1 MQAGTSVGHL
11 PVINIE
17 LSQPGDRGSFVIRAV
32 DATTQK
38 VICQNT
44 LPEHIS
50 DVQYLYTARLLEHDP
65 GKVASGSL
73 DMKDETWKKTD
84 RYKDMARYG
93 QKLYTDLFG
102 DKGELRNHVRKSP
115 HLKGGVQYVLKL
127 YNTASELWN
136 IPWEYLHDGE
146 RFLAVDSQTAIVRTT
161 PDIVLDRAAQQLAET
176 PYPLRV
182 LLFISDPKDVN
193 PLNIDYEVQT
203 IRSALQP
210 AIDAHQV
217 ELDIVE
223 EGSLANLDLN
233 LSYEPYHVLF
243 YTGHG
248 AMTPQGGVLVIEDD
262 QGDVELA
269 NLNKISE
276 VLRKAGG
283 LRLVVLSACQ
293 SGQIDET
300 KAASGI
306 ATGLLQVVPAV
317 VAMQFSILETSA
329 RVFAQT
335 FFEHVGQGATLE
347 VAMQR
352 ARHAM
357 NQASPAL
364 ADWGVPAL
372 YVHTL
377 GMRLID
383 PQRPKESPSPARSI
397 QIDPL
402 PRPPL
407 FVGRRDE
414 QRQMRQRLPYLNFN
428 TIYVWGMAGM
438 GKSALAARVLE
449 RPGRKD
455 ILDSALVIPCKQTPP
470 GQILTR
476 MADWLAGPY
485 PEAATALRNPQL
497 SPDRRVMM
505 AAQVVQRRR
514 MVLVFDRFD
523 AYLAPCDDRVHWE
536 IENPALAGFFHAIAT
551 APWTILTIFTSRYRW
566 KLLNSLD
573 ESRCDEIHLDQ
584 LALWEVGMLIQGL
597 EHLKKVDLEPLGEI
611 VDQVGGH
618 PSTIYGL
625 ENQAAKE
632 RDRLAANPS
641 RVAQMLAQSWGAN
654 FLNEVVGRLPPPER
668 EALLRLSVLDSAFWT
683 DDVQFSAGVPTRQ
696 EAEQMIMHWE
706 ALSLAHFVYHD
717 PDTDA
722 VCYGIPQM
730 VRTFM
735 RAHCSPDQMKDLH
748 RKASMLLERKFA
760 VMAEERWRAGV
771 GPEPSQTDPFDKARA
786 ELRFVLEKGSHEA
799 ITVFVN
805 RALSWRKHL
814 VQVGEHEKAADI
826 VNDVWPVIKQ
836 RYGQPELARK
846 LLEET
851 IQTTTGRSQYLAQ
864 INYANFL
871 TDDGQFEEALARLQE
886 SQRRALKDDD
896 LSNAGVALALQ
907 FTIYSRQKKLDKAI
921 KVAEQNRELCK
932 KTGNVTGEAGALLD
946 IAICFHQRDK
956 PAEALKMLAIAE
968 ALLRDRQDKK
978 AGRRLMDILH
988 RKGMIL
994 RQEGKFGPAIDC
1006 FQATYD
1012 MAQQLGSL
1020 SSIGLA
1026 LGEMGTVLRQVGRL
1040 SDAARFTLES
1050 ISVAEQLQDNL
1061 NLAIRLHSLA
1071 LIYERQGSVS
1081 EALVQAER
1089 ALALAKSHSPG
1100 SVESYRDTV
1109 ARLRKKR

>member
-1 MQAGTSVGHL
+1 MQPGASAEHL
-11 PVINIE
+11 PIIYIE
-17 LSQPGDRGSFVIRAV
+17 LSQPGDRGSFMIRAV

-38 VICQNT
+38 VISQNT

-50 DVQYLYTARLLEHDP
+50 DVQYLYTARLLEH
-65 GKVASGSL
+65 GSSKVAGAP
-73 DMKDETWKKTD
+73 DVKDDAWKKTD

-102 DKGELRNHVRKSP
+102 EKGDLRNYVRRAA
-115 HLKGGVQYVLKL
+115 HLKDEVQYVLKL

-146 RFLAVDSQTAIVRTT
+146 RFLAVDSHAAIVRTT
-161 PDIVLDRAAQQLAET
+161 PDIVLDRTAQQLSET
-176 PYPLRV
+176 PYPLRI
-182 LLFISDPKDVN
+182 LLFISDPKGVN

-223 EGSLANLDLN
+223 EGSLNNLDLN
-233 LSYEPYHVLF
+233 LSYESYHVLY

-262 QGDVELA
+262 EGAVELA
-269 NLNKISE
+269 NLTKISE
-276 VLRKAGG
+276 VLRKAGS

-317 VAMQFSILETSA
+317 VAMQFSILDISA
-329 RVFAQT
+329 RVFAST
-335 FFEHVGQGATLE
+335 FFQLAGQGATLE

-352 ARHAM
+352 ARSAM

-372 YVHTL
+372 YVHNL

-383 PQRPKESPSPARSI
+383 PQRPTEPGSPAKTI

-414 QRQMRQRLPYLNFN
+414 QRKLRQRLPYLNFN
-428 TIYVWGMAGM
+428 MIYLWGMAGI
-438 GKSALAARVLE
+438 GKSALAARILE

-455 ILDSALVIPCKQTPP
+455 ILDSALVIPCKQTTPA
-470 GQILTR
+470 QILTR
-476 MADWLAGPY
+476 LADWLEGSF
-485 PEAATALRNPQL
+485 PEAAKALRHPQL

-505 AAQVVQRRR
+505 AAQIVQRRR

-523 AYLAPCDDRVHWE
+523 AYLTPGEDRVHWE
-536 IENPALAGFFHAIAT
+536 IENPLLAGFFHAIAT
-551 APWTILTIFTSRYRW
+551 APWSILTIFTSRYRW
-566 KLLNSLD
+566 KLLNTLD
-573 ESRCDEIHLDQ
+573 ENRCDEIHLDQ
-584 LALWEVGMLIQGL
+584 LAPWEAGMLIQGL
-597 EHLKKVDLEPLGEI
+597 EHLKKLDPEPLGEI
-611 VDQVGGH
+611 MNQVGGH

-625 ENQAAKE
+625 ESQAAKE
-632 RDRLAANPS
+632 RERLAASTS
-641 RVAQMLAQSWGAN
+641 RVAQMLSQGWGAS
-654 FLNEVVGRLPPPER
+654 FMNEVVGRLVPAER
-668 EALLRLSVLDSAFWT
+668 EVLLRLSVLESAFWT

-696 EAEQMIMHWE
+696 EAEQMIVHWE

-717 PDTDA
+717 PETEA
-722 VCYGIPQM
+722 VCYGMPHL

-735 RAHCSPDQMKDLH
+735 LTHCPPEQMKDLH

-760 VMAEERWRAGV
+760 VMAEERWRAGI
-771 GPEPSQTDPFDKARA
+771 GPEPPQGDPFDKARA
-786 ELRFVLEKGSHEA
+786 ELRLVLQKGSHEV

-814 VQVGEHEKAADI
+814 VQVGEHEKAAKI
-826 VNDVWPVIKQ
+826 VNDVWLVIKQ
-836 RYGQPELARK
+836 RYGEPDLARK

-851 IQTTTGRSQYLAQ
+851 IQTTTGRTQYLAQ

-871 TDDGQFEEALARLQE
+871 TDDGEFDDALTRLQD
-886 SQRRALKDDD
+886 SHRRALKDND
-896 LSNAGVALALQ
+896 LFNAGVALGLQ
-907 FTIYSRQKKLDKAI
+907 FTIYSRQSKLDKAI
-921 KVAEQNRELCK
+921 KVAEQNRDLCK
-932 KTGNVTGEAGALLD
+932 KSGDLVGEAGALLD
-946 IAICFHQRDK
+946 IAICFHQKEK

-968 ALLRDRQDKK
+968 ALLRERRDKD
-978 AGRRLMDILH
+978 AARELMEIIH

-994 RQEGKFGPAIDC
+994 RQDGKFGPAIEC
-1006 FQATYD
+1006 FQTAYD

-1020 SSIGLA
+1020 SNIGRA

-1040 SDAARFTLES
+1040 GDAGRFTLES
-1050 ISVAEQLQDNL
+1050 ISVAEQLKDNVS
-1061 NLAIRLHSLA
+1061 LANRLHSLA
-1071 LIYERQGSVS
+1071 LIYERQGSAND
-1081 EALVQAER
+1081 ALIQAER
-1089 ALALAKSHSPG
+1089 ALALAKAHNPAA
-1100 SVESYRDTV
+1100 VEVIRDTV
-1109 ARLRKKR
+1109 TRLRKKR